1 MWISSSAGQV
11 HSGHTYRTAWFARD
25 RLGSSMD
32 CKTPFDALA
41 VKSSVAQKCFGAN
54 VSLVFIEVEV
64 NFRFRPPTVKS
75 PLVQHRNYLLPSL
88 RAGLSAIAMV
98 VMATV
103 ITACGNSQAE
113 APPPPPPEVDAA
125 QVVTKS
131 VRQWDEFTGR
141 IAAIGAVDIRPRV
154 SGYIDRI
161 AFKEGDMVKAGD
173 LLFVVDPR
181 PYRAT
186 YDSAVAQLERA
197 RASAQLAEAQNKR
210 AEALILTS
218 TISVGTYG
226 TRRAALGQASGD
238 VHAAEAALATA
249 KLNLDFTEVRSPI
262 AGRVSRALLTL
273 GNLVQA
279 DQTVLTSVVSQDPVY
294 VYFQPDEQSFL
305 GYRELA
311 RKGERANSDN
321 PVRVGLASE
330 TGFPHSGTVD
340 FVNNQIDAATGTI
353 NVRATVPNPDGVF
366 VPGLY
371 ARVQLEG
378 RAEHMAMLIDD
389 KAIMTDQDRKYVYV
403 LGPEDKAKRKDIALG
418 RVHDGLRVVQ
428 SGLDANDKVIVAGLQ
443 KIFAP
448 DTKVKP
454 NPVAMSARPQS

>member
-1 MWISSSAGQV
+1 M
-11 HSGHTYRTAWFARD
+11 
-25 RLGSSMD
+25 
-32 CKTPFDALA
+32 LA
-41 VKSSVAQKCFGAN
+41 
-54 VSLVFIEVEV
+54 
-64 NFRFRPPTVKS
+64 
-75 PLVQHRNYLLPSL
+75 SL
-88 RAGLSAIAMV
+88 RVGLFATAMV
-98 VMATV
+98 VIATV
-103 ITACGNSQAE
+103 ITACSNTQAE
-113 APPPPPPEVDAA
+113 APSPPPEVDAA

-141 IAAIGAVDIRPRV
+141 VAAIDAVDIRPRV

-161 AFKEGDMVKAGD
+161 AFKEGDIVKAGD
-173 LLFVVDPR
+173 LLFVIDPR

-197 RASAQLAEAQNKR
+197 RASAQLAEAQYKR
-210 AEALILTS
+210 GESLIKAGA
-218 TISVGTYG
+218 ISVDTYD
-226 TRRAALGQASGD
+226 TRSAALGQASAD

-249 KLNLDFTEVRSPI
+249 KLNLDFTEVRAPI
-262 AGRVSRALLTL
+262 AGRVSRGLLTL
-273 GNLVQA
+273 GNLAQA

-330 TGFPHSGTVD
+330 TGFPHSGTVN
-340 FVNNQIDAATGTI
+340 FVNNQVDAATGTI

-378 RAEHMAMLIDD
+378 RAEYLAMLIDD

-403 LGPEDKAKRKDIALG
+403 LGPEDKAKRKDIVLG
-418 RVHDGLRVVQ
+418 SVHDGLRPGA
-428 SGLDANDKVIVAGLQ
+428 SGLGANDKVIVAGLQ
-443 KIFAP
+443 KILAP

-454 NPVAMSARPQS
+454 NLAAMSARPQS